1 MPQSNPLAFRIN
13 FNGAQLVA
21 DPRDTESLY
30 DAMARTIEQH
40 AGSLVA
46 QWGRCKKAGEH
57 YRYPVL
63 LTNGVRGNVFIEG
76 NA

>member
-1 MPQSNPLAFRIN
+1 MLHLRSQIALGQFSFI
-13 FNGAQLVA
+13 A
-21 DPRDTESLY
+21 DFHKK
-30 DAMARTIEQH
+30 H

-46 QWGRCKKAGEH
+46 EWGRCKKAGEH

-63 LTNGVRGNVFIEG
+63 LSNGVRGSVFIEG